1 MATTP
6 KDGKPSDHAKAASRE
21 VVDQQLIKALAHPV
35 RAQALSIL
43 NERVASPNEIA
54 KELEQGVGHV
64 SYHINVLKQ
73 CECIELVG
81 TEPRRGAVE
90 HYYRAT
96 TRIFLDDEEWR
107 RLPAS
112 VRPGMSASLLQ
123 NVVDDAGAALSHGTF
138 DAREDRH
145 LAWTKMI
152 VDDKGWDD
160 LNAAMADVLARVLE
174 IQNDS
179 AARLREAGETGFQVS
194 AVTMAYETPADG
206 ERRPVPPL
214 DGAEG

>member
-1 MATTP
+1 MAT
-6 KDGKPSDHAKAASRE
+6 PSEKASDQAKGAIRE
-21 VVDQQLIKALAHPV
+21 IVDQQLIKALAHPV

-54 KELEQGVGHV
+54 KELDQGVGHV

-96 TRIFLDDEEWR
+96 TRIFLDDEDWR

-112 VRPGMSASLLQ
+112 VRPGMSASLIQ
-123 NVVDDAGAALSHGTF
+123 NVVDDAGNALSAGTF
-138 DAREDRH
+138 DARDDRH

-152 VDDKGWDD
+152 LDEKGWKD
-160 LNAAMADVLARVLE
+160 LNEVLGETLDRVLE
-174 IQNDS
+174 IQT
-179 AARLREAGETGFQVS
+179 AAGARLSEAGETGFQVS
-194 AVTMAYETPADG
+194 TVTMAYETPVEG
-206 ERRPVPPL
+206 ERRPVPRM
-214 DGAEG
+214 EGPTN

>member
-1 MATTP
+1 MAT
-6 KDGKPSDHAKAASRE
+6 PSEKTSEKEKAPVRE

-54 KELEQGVGHV
+54 KELDQGVGHV

-96 TRIFLDDEEWR
+96 TRIFLDDEDWR

-112 VRPGMSASLLQ
+112 VRPGMSASLIQ
-123 NVVDDAGAALSHGTF
+123 NVVDDAGGALSAGTF
-138 DAREDRH
+138 DSRADRH

-152 VDDKGWDD
+152 LDEKGWGE
-160 LNAAMADVLARVLE
+160 LNAVFGETLDRVLA
-174 IQNDS
+174 IQS
-179 AARLREAGETGFQVS
+179 AAAARLSEAGETGFQVS
-194 AVTMAYETPADG
+194 AVTMAYETPAEG
-206 ERRPVPPL
+206 ERRPVPQM
-214 DGAEG
+214 EGPIA

>member
-1 MATTP
+1 MATP
-6 KDGKPSDHAKAASRE
+6 SEKSSGKEKGAVRE

-54 KELEQGVGHV
+54 KELDQGVGHV

-96 TRIFLDDEEWR
+96 TRIFLDDEDWR

-112 VRPGMSASLLQ
+112 VRPGMSASLIQ
-123 NVVDDAGAALSHGTF
+123 NVVDDAGGALTAGTF
-138 DAREDRH
+138 DARDDRH

-152 VDDKGWDD
+152 LDEKGWAE
-160 LNAAMADVLARVLE
+160 LNEVFGDALDRVLE
-174 IQNDS
+174 IQGS
-179 AARLREAGETGFQVS
+179 AAARLQEAGETGFQVS
-194 AVTMAYETPADG
+194 AVTMAYETPAEG
-206 ERRPVPPL
+206 ERRPVPPM
-214 DGAEG
+214 EGPTS

>member
-1 MATTP
+1 MAT
-6 KDGKPSDHAKAASRE
+6 PSEKSSDKEKGAVRE

-54 KELEQGVGHV
+54 KELDQGVGHV

-96 TRIFLDDEEWR
+96 TRIFLDDEDWR

-112 VRPGMSASLLQ
+112 VRPGMSATLIQ
-123 NVVDDAGAALSHGTF
+123 NVVDDAGGALTAGTF
-138 DAREDRH
+138 DARDDRH

-152 VDDKGWDD
+152 LDEKGWAE
-160 LNAAMADVLARVLE
+160 LNEAFGETLDRVLE
-174 IQNDS
+174 IQTS
-179 AARLREAGETGFQVS
+179 AAARLQEAGETGFQVS
-194 AVTMAYETPADG
+194 AVTMAYETPGEG
-206 ERRPVPPL
+206 ERRPVPPM
-214 DGAEG
+214 DGPTS

>member
-1 MATTP
+1 MAT
-6 KDGKPSDHAKAASRE
+6 PSEKTSDKEKGTVRE

-54 KELEQGVGHV
+54 KELDQGVGHV

-112 VRPGMSASLLQ
+112 IRPGMSASLIQ
-123 NVVDDAGAALSHGTF
+123 NVVDDAGGALSAGTF
-138 DAREDRH
+138 DSRDDRH

-152 VDDKGWDD
+152 LDEKGWSD
-160 LNAAMADVLARVLE
+160 LNELLGETLGRVLE
-174 IQNDS
+174 IQS
-179 AARLREAGETGFQVS
+179 SAAARLSEAGETGFQVS
-194 AVTMAYETPADG
+194 AVTMSYETPAEG
-206 ERRPVPPL
+206 ERRPVPQM
-214 DGAEG
+214 EGPVA

>member
-1 MATTP
+1 MATPADKTNDQE
-6 KDGKPSDHAKAASRE
+6 KGAARE

-35 RAQALSIL
+35 RAQALAIL
-43 NERVASPNEIA
+43 NERIASPNEIA
-54 KELEQGVGHV
+54 KELDQGVGHV

-96 TRIFLDDEEWR
+96 TRVFLDDEEWR

-112 VRPGMSASLLQ
+112 VRPGMSVSLIQ
-123 NVVDDAGAALSHGTF
+123 NIVDDAGTALSAGTF
-138 DAREDRH
+138 DSRDDRH

-152 VDDKGWDD
+152 VDEKGWND
-160 LNAAMADVLARVLE
+160 LNEVLGETLERVLE
-174 IQNDS
+174 IQNS
-179 AARLREAGETGFQVS
+179 AAARLSEAGETGFQVS
-194 AVTMAYETPADG
+194 AVTMAYETPAEG
-206 ERRPVPPL
+206 ERRPVPRM
-214 DGAEG
+214 EGPTP

>member
-1 MATTP
+1 MATP
-6 KDGKPSDHAKAASRE
+6 GDGKNAEQEKGASRE

-35 RAQALSIL
+35 RAQALAIL

-54 KELEQGVGHV
+54 KELKQGVGHV

-123 NVVDDAGAALSHGTF
+123 NVVDDAGTALSSGSF
-138 DAREDRH
+138 DARDDRH

-152 VDDKGWDD
+152 LDDEGWGE
-160 LNAAMADVLARVLE
+160 LNEVMAETLKRVLE
-174 IQNDS
+174 IQS
-179 AARLREAGETGFQVS
+179 SAAARLSEAGETGFQAS
-194 AVTMAYETPADG
+194 AVTMAYETPG
-206 ERRPVPPL
+206 ESERRPVPPM
-214 DGAEG
+214 EGMES

>member
-6 KDGKPSDHAKAASRE
+6 KDGKPGDHAKATSRE

-123 NVVDDAGAALSHGTF
+123 NVVDDAGTALSSGTF

-152 VDDKGWDD
+152 VDEKGWDD
-160 LNAAMADVLARVLE
+160 LNAAMADALARVIE

-214 DGAEG
+214 DGVEG

>member
-1 MATTP
+1 MAASPDKKQTN
-6 KDGKPSDHAKAASRE
+6 GKPTARE

-96 TRIFLDDEEWR
+96 KRIFLDDEDWR
-107 RLPAS
+107 RLPDS
-112 VRPGMSASLLQ
+112 VRPGMSASLLS
-123 NVVDDAGAALSHGTF
+123 NVVEDAGASLSAGTF
-138 DAREDRH
+138 DGREDRH

-152 VDDKGWDD
+152 LDEQGWRD
-160 LNAAMADVLARVLE
+160 LGEAMDTALERALE
-174 IQNDS
+174 IQ
-179 AARLREAGETGFQVS
+179 AAAASRLAAAGETGFQVS
-194 AVTMAYETPADG
+194 AVTMAYETPAEG
-206 ERRPVPPL
+206 ERRPVPPMEGL
-214 DGAEG
+214 DS

>member
-1 MATTP
+1 MATP
-6 KDGKPSDHAKAASRE
+6 QDGKNAEQEQGAKRE

-35 RAQALSIL
+35 RAQALAIL

-54 KELEQGVGHV
+54 KELKQGVGHV

-123 NVVDDAGAALSHGTF
+123 NVVDDAGTALSSGSF
-138 DAREDRH
+138 DARDDRH

-152 VDDKGWDD
+152 LDEEGWGE
-160 LNAAMADVLARVLE
+160 LNDVMAETLKRVLE
-174 IQNDS
+174 IQS
-179 AARLREAGETGFQVS
+179 SAAARLSGAGDAGFQVS
-194 AVTMAYETPADG
+194 AVTMAYETPG
-206 ERRPVPPL
+206 ENERRPVPPM
-214 DGAEG
+214 EGMES

>member
-1 MATTP
+1 MAT
-6 KDGKPSDHAKAASRE
+6 PSEKTSDKEKAPVRE

-54 KELEQGVGHV
+54 KELDQGVGHV

-96 TRIFLDDEEWR
+96 TRTFLDDEDWR

-112 VRPGMSASLLQ
+112 VRPGMSASLIQ
-123 NVVDDAGAALSHGTF
+123 NVVDDAGGALSAGTF
-138 DAREDRH
+138 DARDDRH

-152 VDDKGWDD
+152 VDEKGWRD
-160 LNAAMADVLARVLE
+160 LNELLGETLGRVLE
-174 IQNDS
+174 IQSSS
-179 AARLREAGETGFQVS
+179 AARLSEAGKTGFQVS
-194 AVTMAYETPADG
+194 AVTMAYETPAEG
-206 ERRPVPPL
+206 ERRPVPQM
-214 DGAEG
+214 EGPTA